1 MPERAFQSALRDAV
15 QEVLEKM
22 FFVEPIE
29 EPPVEAAS
37 PNGELAVRLAFEGLP
52 SGTLTLR
59 VSNSA
64 ARQIAA
70 DFLGEDESGLSPA
83 KVEEVVRELANMI
96 CGSVLSRVESTATF
110 RLAPPRLL
118 VAEER
123 PDRRDGADRRAVH
136 AVAIGTG
143 TLTASVEMRD
153 PVCPAVEEP
162 AS

>member
-1 MPERAFQSALRDAV
+1 MPEMPFQDALRNSV

-22 FFVEPIE
+22 FFVEPLE
-29 EPPVEAAS
+29 EPPAEAGS
-37 PNGELAVRLAFEGLP
+37 PEGEMTVQLAFEGLP

-59 VSNSA
+59 VASAA

-70 DFLGEDESGLSPA
+70 DFLGEDASGLPPA

-110 RLAPPRLL
+110 HLHPPRLL
-118 VAEER
+118 PAEER
-123 PDRRDGADRRAVH
+123 PDRQAAARCRAVH
-136 AVAIGTG
+136 AVAIGSG

-153 PVCPAVEEP
+153 PVCPAAEE
-162 AS
+162 SVS

>member
-1 MPERAFQSALRDAV
+1 MPETQFQCALRDSV

-22 FFVEPIE
+22 FFVEPVE

-37 PNGELAVRLAFEGLP
+37 PDGEMAVQLAFEGLP
-52 SGTLTLR
+52 SGLLTLR
-59 VSNSA
+59 VTSAA

-70 DFLGEDESGLSPA
+70 DFLGEDDSGLSPA

-96 CGSVLSRVESTATF
+96 CGSVLSRVESSATF

-118 VAEER
+118 AAGEVPKRQEA
-123 PDRRDGADRRAVH
+123 GDRRAVH
-136 AVAIGTG
+136 AVAMGCG
-143 TLTASVEMRD
+143 TLTAIMETRNLECSQ
-153 PVCPAVEEP
+153 AEES